1 MSLVPDLAIESQRVL
16 TEEGLRP
23 AAALLAGERIAAVV
37 SPREVPGGC
46 PRRDF
51 GTSVIMPGLVD
62 SHVHI
67 NEPGRTDWEGFW
79 SATRAAAAGGV
90 TTLVDMPLNSIPA
103 TTTRSALETKQA
115 AARGRL
121 FVDCGFWGGVVPDN
135 ASELPGMIE
144 DGVCGFKAFLV
155 PSGVDEFPHVA
166 EADLRRALPILA
178 RGGVPLLAHAEVAL
192 PGPPPSGDG
201 HLYATYLAS
210 RPASWE
216 NEAIRL
222 LIRLG
227 QETGAAI
234 HVVHLSSA
242 EAVADIEAAQEA
254 GLVLSAE
261 TCPHYL
267 TLTAEGIPAGRTDF
281 KCSPPIRDEENRE
294 GLWAALRRGVVDM
307 VVSDHSPCAPERKGL
322 ASGDFLTAWGGIAS
336 LQLRLPV
343 VWTEAQRRGVS
354 IEEMTPWLSRR
365 PAELAGL
372 GERKGRLAAG
382 YDADLVVWDP
392 EAAFEVRSA
401 DLHHRHPVT
410 PYAGVKLRGVVE
422 ATFLRGRVVFDR
434 GTFPAAPMGRVLTR
448 AIPPG

>member
-1 MSLVPDLAIESQRVL
+1 MSLDPDLAIESRRVL
-16 TEEGLRP
+16 TEDGLRP
-23 AAALLAGERIAAVV
+23 AAVLLSGERIAAVV
-37 SPREVPGGC
+37 SPGDVPGGC

-51 GTSVIMPGLVD
+51 GTRVVMPGLVD

-67 NEPGRTDWEGFW
+67 NEPGRTEWEGFW

-135 ASELPGMIE
+135 SSEIPGLIE

-192 PGPPPSGDG
+192 PGPPPSGDPR
-201 HLYATYLAS
+201 LYATYLAT

-227 QETGAAI
+227 HEAQAAI

-242 EAVADIEAAQEA
+242 EAVADIESAQVA

-267 TLTAEGIPAGRTDF
+267 TLTAEGVPAGRTDF

-307 VVSDHSPCAPERKGL
+307 VVSDHSPCSPERKGL
-322 ASGDFLTAWGGIAS
+322 ASGDFLEAWGGIAS

-354 IEEMTPWLSRR
+354 IEEMARWLSQR
-365 PAELAGL
+365 PAELAGF

-382 YDADLVVWDP
+382 HDADLVVWDP
-392 EAAFEVRSA
+392 EAAFEVQAA
-401 DLHHRHPVT
+401 DLHHRHPLT

-422 ATFLRGRVVFDR
+422 ATFLRGRVVWDR
-434 GTFPAAPMGRVLTR
+434 GTFPAPPMGRALAR
-448 AIPPG
+448 ARG

>member
-201 HLYATYLAS
+201 HLYATYLAT

-267 TLTAEGIPAGRTDF
+267 TLTAEGIPDGANRLQVQPADPGRGEPGGALGGPAAR
-281 KCSPPIRDEENRE
+281 CRRHGGVRS
-294 GLWAALRRGVVDM
+294 LALRTRAQGSRLRRLSHGVGRHRFASAAAARGLD
-307 VVSDHSPCAPERKGL
+307 
-322 ASGDFLTAWGGIAS
+322 
-336 LQLRLPV
+336 
-343 VWTEAQRRGVS
+343 
-354 IEEMTPWLSRR
+354 
-365 PAELAGL
+365 
-372 GERKGRLAAG
+372 
-382 YDADLVVWDP
+382 
-392 EAAFEVRSA
+392 RSA
-401 DLHHRHPVT
+401 E
-410 PYAGVKLRGVVE
+410 ARG
-422 ATFLRGRVVFDR
+422 FDR
-434 GTFPAAPMGRVLTR
+434 GDDAVAQPATR
-448 AIPPG
+448 RARGPRRTQGAARRRLRR